1 MGRAF
6 EYRKARKLKRWGN
19 MSRMF
24 TKYGRE
30 ISIAVKEG
38 GPNPE
43 YNTRLRAIIQNAKSD
58 NMPKENIDRAIK
70 KATEKDTADFKE
82 VSFEGYAPHGIA
94 VYVHCATDNNTR
106 TVANVRSY
114 FNKYNGNLGV
124 NGSVSFMF
132 DKKCMF
138 VISDVEQDLEEL
150 EFELIDYGAEEVF
163 KNEDGVQIYGDFSNF
178 GSLQKILEEK
188 GFDILKADYDY
199 LPNVELKS
207 LNEEEQADVEKLIE
221 KIEEDDDVVRV
232 FTTMA

>member
-43 YNTRLRAIIQNAKSD
+43 YNSHLRAIIQNAKSD

-114 FNKYNGNLGV
+114 FNKYNGSLGV

-138 VISDVEQDLEEL
+138 VIPDVEQDLEEL
-150 EFELIDYGAEEVF
+150 ELELIDYGAEEVF